1 MAYYINPQSYI
12 RCDSLHT
19 VILTEELLVYASLR
33 LKWSIIN
40 FFLKSFD
47 ILQLIPLA
55 WGYSTNSVEKHQ
67 FLKKGGGGLIKTQN

>member
-12 RCDSLHT
+12 RCDSLHN

-40 FFLKSFD
+40 FLLKSFD

-55 WGYSTNSVEKHQ
+55 WGYSNKFRWKTSISE
-67 FLKKGGGGLIKTQN
+67 KGGGGGW